1 MHRAILLDEIK
12 RKKYQLTTEH
22 HHYNHLKSET
32 FTYINNHIILIR
44 VNKII
49 DNFVS
54 HHQKIWTTTHQTKLT
69 NLRFHQNPRT
79 IALNPPQ
86 LIAKS
91 VKNFSNRILT
101 TVELEALSNGLDYV
115 YPSTKYD
122 YETFISSIECLFVNL
137 LGYCTDKHDYDEKD
151 SDEIPEYKMTPK
163 QLQYAFKLRNICDNF
178 NKKAHNTPSKS
189 KVNNSTTSKIL
200 LSLSKDKSIYITR
213 PDKGRGI
220 VVMNR
225 TDYISKMNNIINDPT
240 TFKLIPEDCTI
251 KQEDRLIRKLRKLK
265 ETKFISDEE
274 FKYCYPTGSIPARMY
289 GLPKIHKTGLPL
301 RPILSASGTYNYK
314 LAKFLVRRLS
324 HLRKHKI
331 LITDT
336 FLFVDE
342 LHKLKFNMKKHR
354 MISFDVVN
362 LFTNVPLN
370 DTIEIILDQ
379 LYGNLCQCKPLI
391 FDNTQN
397 IDTLCKTCENRTNMK
412 WLLETATTKTHFYF
426 NGQYYLQI
434 DGVAI
439 GSPLGPLLADIY
451 LIHLEQ
457 QLMKKLKSNGL
468 VYWKRYVDDTFAI
481 VRNKANAE
489 KLKTILNSFHPKI
502 QFTYEEEKDNQ
513 LSFLDINI
521 THATTVRCSQ
531 FSTTIYRKPSYTGL
545 ILKWTSFVPTHYKK
559 SALSS
564 MIYRA
569 IRICST
575 HSLLHDEFMFIKDVA
590 LANGYPVNVIEQQ
603 IRKTLD
609 RFYAK
614 QNKPEMLPQS
624 NTSKTIETKLSSEE
638 NTNKKEVLLIDIPYV
653 GRPTTVLGKRLI
665 NLASNIQPHIHLQPI
680 PRPPPSLQALF
691 PRKDPIPNYLQSH
704 LVYNIKC
711 NDCDASYIGKTNRQ
725 AIRRFREHGA
735 PQEQLIHTLSSPSTS
750 TIITLPLPSLC
761 NLRRSDR
768 NKNKI
773 INYFPKEIPICQ
785 PELTIKSAIYDHKTE
800 FIHTINWKNWRILAK
815 DSHSYRL
822 LIKESLAIQQQQP
835 KLNKTISSI
844 PLIVFPDGLTGFKP
858 K

>member
-1 MHRAILLDEIK
+1 M
-12 RKKYQLTTEH
+12 
-22 HHYNHLKSET
+22 
-32 FTYINNHIILIR
+32 
-44 VNKII
+44 
-49 DNFVS
+49 
-54 HHQKIWTTTHQTKLT
+54 
-69 NLRFHQNPRT
+69 
-79 IALNPPQ
+79 
-86 LIAKS
+86 
-91 VKNFSNRILT
+91 
-101 TVELEALSNGLDYV
+101 
-115 YPSTKYD
+115 
-122 YETFISSIECLFVNL
+122 
-137 LGYCTDKHDYDEKD
+137 
-151 SDEIPEYKMTPK
+151 
-163 QLQYAFKLRNICDNF
+163 
-178 NKKAHNTPSKS
+178 
-189 KVNNSTTSKIL
+189 
-200 LSLSKDKSIYITR
+200 
-213 PDKGRGI
+213 
-220 VVMNR
+220 
-225 TDYISKMNNIINDPT
+225 
-240 TFKLIPEDCTI
+240 
-251 KQEDRLIRKLRKLK
+251 
-265 ETKFISDEE
+265 
-274 FKYCYPTGSIPARMY
+274 
-289 GLPKIHKTGLPL
+289 
-301 RPILSASGTYNYK
+301 
-314 LAKFLVRRLS
+314 
-324 HLRKHKI
+324 
-331 LITDT
+331 
-336 FLFVDE
+336 
-342 LHKLKFNMKKHR
+342 
-354 MISFDVVN
+354 
-362 LFTNVPLN
+362 
-370 DTIEIILDQ
+370 
-379 LYGNLCQCKPLI
+379 
-391 FDNTQN
+391 
-397 IDTLCKTCENRTNMK
+397 
-412 WLLETATTKTHFYF
+412 
-426 NGQYYLQI
+426 
-434 DGVAI
+434 

-750 TIITLPLPSLC
+750 TIITLPLPSL
-761 NLRRSDR
+761 
-768 NKNKI
+768 
-773 INYFPKEIPICQ
+773 
-785 PELTIKSAIYDHKTE
+785 
-800 FIHTINWKNWRILAK
+800 
-815 DSHSYRL
+815 
-822 LIKESLAIQQQQP
+822 
-835 KLNKTISSI
+835 
-844 PLIVFPDGLTGFKP
+844 
-858 K
+858 